1 MAKFFVIL
9 VVVIAGIGAYLWYD
23 GSLSGI
29 LNSLTP
35 PPQQAEIPAPV
46 ATTTAATTTTPEQT
60 PVLPTS
66 LNDTSDA
73 ALDTD
78 VKAVDDQISAMQSD
92 SVEMNSAIASS
103 TSTK

>member
-1 MAKFFVIL
+1 MSKFFLVL
-9 VVVIAGIGAYLWYD
+9 VVVIVGVGAYMWYD

-46 ATTTAATTTTPEQT
+46 ATTTPATTTPAQA

-78 VKAVDDQISAMQSD
+78 VKAVDDQISAMQSE
-92 SVEMNSAIASS
+92 SVGMNAAIASS
-103 TSTK
+103 TGTK